1 MIDLYT
7 SATPNGY
14 KISILLEELKL
25 PYKVIAIDL
34 ATKDQKKP
42 DYLNLNT
49 NGRIPTIVYHY
60 NGEFEVFEYGAILIY
75 LAEKCVEF
83 VPTDTK

>member
-25 PYKVIAIDL
+25 PYKLIAIDL
-34 ATKDQKKP
+34 ETKDQKNLST
-42 DYLNLNT
+42 LN
-49 NGRIPTIVYHY
+49 
-60 NGEFEVFEYGAILIY
+60 
-75 LAEKCVEF
+75 
-83 VPTDTK
+83 

>member
-34 ATKDQKKP
+34 RQKIRKNLIT
-42 DYLNLNT
+42 LNST
-49 NGRIPTIVYHY
+49 QTAG
-60 NGEFEVFEYGAILIY
+60 FQQ
-75 LAEKCVEF
+75 
-83 VPTDTK
+83 